1 MGKQLQMSLLL
12 LPQAHCSTG
21 RSLENILWVIEG
33 TINNHDAE
41 V

>member
-1 MGKQLQMSLLL
+1 MGKQLQTSLLL
-12 LPQAHCSTG
+12 LPQACSTG

-33 TINNHDAE
+33 TINNHDTE